1 MISSLMLHWALLS
14 LYFLES
20 VGRCYSLA
28 PHSRCNLLWY
38 YIFEKLFLLRS
49 QRSYAF
55 FHREQKSFSV
65 WASLHLGDL
74 QFDSKD
80 RKIKDESRKIDPP
93 IFKTFYID
101 QNPVST
107 TQTGHK
113 VRFFFFFFLAVTC
126 VLTDSNLCQHCT
138 LTLNMGQKQQHFRD

>member
-80 RKIKDESRKIDPP
+80 RKIKDESTKIDPP
-93 IFKTFYID
+93 HL
-101 QNPVST
+101 QNISHRSKSCVNY

-113 VRFFFFFFLAVTC
+113 VRFFSFLAVTC

-138 LTLNMGQKQQHFRD
+138 LTLNMGQQHFRD